1 MVKLNG
7 FTVLILIA
15 ISSLITYL
23 VTSSSSET
31 EMTTAV
37 IESQVISDSNKE
49 VVLTNNKDIHQST
62 IPDKQLVS
70 SEPEANMVSEDTG
83 LKTNLADRH
92 FSSSVSVTN
101 LFMTDNGQIKNQS
114 ISSVITTPA
123 FQDFLNNLRVA
134 EETDNSIEREVK
146 LLEMLNQIRT
156 NDVYAED
163 FACRGKV
170 CAMSFHHEANSD
182 FDLDKLRTFDE
193 NYLFKNTSK
202 DESGSTMTRVLFIQT
217 DNSSQLVLTNG

>member
-7 FTVLILIA
+7 FTVLILVT

-31 EMTTAV
+31 EITTTV
-37 IESQVISDSNKE
+37 IETQVISDSNKE
-49 VVLTNNKDIHQST
+49 MVLTNNKDIHQST
-62 IPDKQLVS
+62 IPDNKLAS
-70 SEPEANMVSEDTG
+70 SEPEGNKVGEDKG
-83 LKTNLADRH
+83 LQTNLVDRH
-92 FSSSVSVTN
+92 FSSSESVTN
-101 LFMTDNGQIKNQS
+101 SFITVNGQIKQQS
-114 ISSVITTPA
+114 VFGAITTPA
-123 FQDFLNNLRVA
+123 FQDFLNKVRVA

-182 FDLDKLRTFDE
+182 FDLDKLSTFDE
-193 NYLFKNTSK
+193 NYLFTNTSK

-217 DNSSQLVLTNG
+217 DNPSQLVFTNG